1 VKIIKILIVEDS
13 LLYRKAI
20 VKYLKKYLVDTEY
33 LLAKDGE
40 EGYEKYRQEKPEI
53 IILDLLMPKLGG
65 QELLAKIREEDKE
78 IKAIIISANV
88 QKIIKKELNNL
99 GILKFINKPFTEE
112 KAAQLAKSIKG
123 VITK

>member
-1 VKIIKILIVEDS
+1 MKILVVEDS

-20 VKYLKKYLVDTEY
+20 VKYLKKNLADAEY

-53 IILDLLMPKLGG
+53 IILDLLIPKLGG